1 MIIGEMQDKQ
11 DDLFEAPPCRVASEM
26 HASTPIKGTNKSMKD
41 VHSER
46 SIASKLMLDDSR
58 AEHEA
63 EGLSKDG
70 NVPQAISAEA
80 KLILESTQELN
91 QTPNIQHSLIH
102 GADPNLKHLSIE
114 QLMASQLSLD
124 SSRLGQLQ
132 DDRIISTPIAEGF
145 EAGASSVNDMSLF
158 AELSNEDASLLENS
172 PGAGF
177 VSSTKEFEEII
188 QENKDLLASK

>member
-1 MIIGEMQDKQ
+1 MTIGEIQDKQ
-11 DDLFEAPPCRVASEM
+11 DDLFEASVSKVHSEM
-26 HASTPIKGTNKSMKD
+26 HASTPIKGTDKSIKD

-46 SIASKLMLDDSR
+46 SIASKLVLDDSR
-58 AEHEA
+58 ADHEA
-63 EGLSKDG
+63 EALLKDG

-80 KLILESTQELN
+80 KFILESTQELN
-91 QTPNIQHSLIH
+91 ETPNIHHSLIH

-114 QLMASQLSLD
+114 QMMASQLSLD

-132 DDRIISTPIAEGF
+132 DDRIISAPVTEGF
-145 EAGASSVNDMSLF
+145 EAGASSINDISLF
-158 AELSNEDASLLENS
+158 AELSNEDASLLDNS